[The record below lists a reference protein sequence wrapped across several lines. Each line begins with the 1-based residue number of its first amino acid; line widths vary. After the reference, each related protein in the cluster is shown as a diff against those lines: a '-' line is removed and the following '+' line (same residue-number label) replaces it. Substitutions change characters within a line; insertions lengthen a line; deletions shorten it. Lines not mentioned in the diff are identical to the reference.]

1 MGGTDMND
9 CRWNP
14 THVDALYNIALTHQ
28 CELRRDAELVRVYK
42 RTAKA
47 AK

>member
-1 MGGTDMND
+1 MND
-9 CRWNP
+9 CRWNSM
-14 THVDALYNIALTHQ
+14 HVDPLYNIAITHQ
-28 CELRRDAELVRVYK
+28 CELRRDAQLFRDYK